1 MTTLSRLHVRLR
13 VRLSVRASLAMAA
26 CALLA
31 SPLSAQSISA
41 PNNSFESSLG
51 KFSGGGAYSTYAQTF
66 VTPAAAP
73 SLQSFTIFLGDDFG
87 QGADLFFRAHVFE
100 FNVTTFRLVGAPL
113 YSSTLR
119 TGSTNLS
126 AFDAYI
132 FNIAGG
138 LTLNAATTYALV
150 VSALGTVPSAFTALA
165 DGATNAIGT
174 STANAYAG
182 GSAYRSAATGTLTD
196 LGLANAFQS
205 ADHPDLAFSATF
217 QAVVP
222 EPSTVL
228 LTGVGLG
235 VLVLVRRRRRAR

>member
-1 MTTLSRLHVRLR
+1 MTISSRFRARVSLTL
-13 VRLSVRASLAMAA
+13 AA

-31 SPLSAQSISA
+31 SPLSAQVISA

-66 VTPAAAP
+66 ATPAAAP

-119 TGSTNLS
+119 NGSLNLS
-126 AFDAYI
+126 AFDTYV

-138 LTLNAATTYALV
+138 LTLNPASTYALV
-150 VSALGTVPSAFTALA
+150 VSALGTVPSAFSTLA

-182 GSAYRSAATGTLTD
+182 GSAYRSAATGTLAD
-196 LGLANAFQS
+196 LALANAFQL

-217 QAVVP
+217 QSVVP

-228 LTGVGLG
+228 LTGAGLG
-235 VLVLVRRRRRAR
+235 LLVLVRRRRRTR